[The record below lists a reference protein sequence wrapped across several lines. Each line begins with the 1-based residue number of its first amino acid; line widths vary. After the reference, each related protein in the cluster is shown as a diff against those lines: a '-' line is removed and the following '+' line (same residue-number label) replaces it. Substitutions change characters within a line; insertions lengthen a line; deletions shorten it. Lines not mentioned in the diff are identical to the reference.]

1 MVKLIFIEPSGAEQ
15 EVEAPEGWSLMEA
28 AFHNG
33 VDGIEAE
40 CGGSCTCATCHVYI
54 DEKFVDKLAPMGS
67 NEDEMLDCAA
77 AERKSN
83 SRLSCQIEIT
93 AAFEGMVIQ
102 TPDTQI

>member
-1 MVKLIFIEPSGAEQ
+1 MVNLIFVEPSGAEQ
-15 EVEAPEGWSLMEA
+15 EVAAPEGWSLMEA

-33 VDGIEAE
+33 IDGIEAE

-54 DEKFVDKLAPMGS
+54 DEKFIDRLEPMSS

-77 AERKSN
+77 AERKPN
-83 SRLSCQIEIT
+83 SRLSCQIEIK
-93 AAFEGMVIQ
+93 AEFEGMVIQ